1 MASNMIAYEVVTHA
15 KIPTAV
21 LDTSDKMKM
30 VALQIR
36 IK

>member
-1 MASNMIAYEVVTHA
+1 MASNLIDYEVVTHA

-21 LDTSDKMKM
+21 LDAPDKMKM

-36 IK
+36 SK